1 MFARAQI
8 IVSPDSAG
16 MSGEDDGFYLKDGML
31 QKDTSTRLPP
41 ASSLHSSNLALTWS
55 QNNNI
60 NYFYSQLIIMVGSMI
75 PVRISPEAQRGL
87 ILLSKTLQ
95 QLANGTDFGW
105 KEAYA
110 SPTLSRHTTQY

>member
-1 MFARAQI
+1 
-8 IVSPDSAG
+8 
-16 MSGEDDGFYLKDGML
+16 
-31 QKDTSTRLPP
+31 
-41 ASSLHSSNLALTWS
+41 
-55 QNNNI
+55 
-60 NYFYSQLIIMVGSMI
+60 MVGSMI

>member
-1 MFARAQI
+1 
-8 IVSPDSAG
+8 
-16 MSGEDDGFYLKDGML
+16 
-31 QKDTSTRLPP
+31 
-41 ASSLHSSNLALTWS
+41 
-55 QNNNI
+55 
-60 NYFYSQLIIMVGSMI
+60 MVGSMI

-110 SPTLSRHTTQY
+110 SPTLSRPTRHSIDVPHTCVECRFMLPLNSFLHESRPTMNAIFESVAVRSPHSSAEWSTRHCEC